1 MIMKKLITL
10 LLFVAMVATT
20 NSFAATTTRYWVGTL
35 NGGDGVTWLSATNW
49 NTAADG
55 TGTAGIPSNFNGST
69 YDVDDI
75 IFDNQGT
82 VTVTMGTPLNA
93 NNYRFNSV
101 TVSGGTQLTT
111 QSNYSMDATVGF
123 TTTKFS
129 ILGATTTWNVF
140 GNTISGNRIKINI
153 DGSSTTGIC
162 PVNGTLILG
171 GLSSTNHVI
180 VWNSTGIVNIESGG
194 KALMLNGAS
203 GTFSSPST
211 TKLIVKSGGT
221 YEYARATGTLPVAAA
236 LVGSTVLFSSTST
249 GAGMPALN
257 SSATFAGDVIYNLPN
272 ISGSAIGSLMTGASS
287 MTYAPTC
294 VFKIQNIG
302 TATCRFGSMGGIT
315 QTAAAGLPAFDIS
328 STAGTLQLANATS
341 TATLFMPSFKLTGG
355 CTFVTNVN
363 SGAIT
368 INIAGGLTQTAG
380 TIDVN
385 QGSSTAA
392 IKVAGNISQTG
403 GTIKGTTVGTNT
415 ITLNGTSPQTLGL
428 AGTVTPPNFNVSVTN
443 TMGVTLSSNTLLAN
457 NLSLSLNC
465 KLFLGNYNLTIPNTY
480 TGNNTNYVV
489 TDGTGALTI
498 NAVTSLKPF
507 KIGSSATSYDP
518 IYFSPATAV
527 PFTVRVSSTL
537 SHPVIDA
544 AKTVSREWDITPTGT
559 PGATNIDFSPDAS
572 ALTATN
578 SPTTPGPAEIG
589 HWNGTTYDAS
599 NIIGTSDGAG
609 TWSIVGYTGSFSPF
623 VVAASGAVLAVEF
636 TNINAIAKG
645 AINDIYFST
654 ATEKD
659 VKEFAIERSTN
670 NKTWETIGTKAAI
683 GGSTAANYN
692 FTDVNPATLSYYRV
706 KSIETSGKEQT
717 SKVVAVKRNGG
728 KLAILAVFPMP
739 YTEGSSIDFSV
750 GKSSTVAVTV
760 TDIVGRIVQST
771 TVKTTEGANN
781 LRLNLSS
788 LTSGSYI
795 LTMNDGETVATQRI
809 VKQ

>member
-1 MIMKKLITL
+1 MKKLTTL
-10 LLFVAMVATT
+10 LLVAMFCATQ
-20 NSFAATTTRYWVGTL
+20 SFAATNNRYWMGTSK
-35 NGGDGVTWLSATNW
+35 GGDGITWSDANNW

-55 TGTAGIPSNFNGST
+55 SGTSGIPDPAIVGAISFPYYDSDNIFFNGVTSSIT
-69 YDVDDI
+69 LPLPGNI
-75 IFDNQGT
+75 NQYT
-82 VTVTMGTPLNA
+82 FATLTL
-93 NNYRFNSV
+93 
-101 TVSGGTQLTT
+101 SGGANITFTSTSVSSNLTVN
-111 QSNYSMDATVGF
+111 SFSIDATSSLNLFG
-123 TTTKFS
+123 TTTSTNKLS
-129 ILGATTTWNVF
+129 LTLA
-140 GNTISGNRIKINI
+140 
-153 DGSSTTGIC
+153 SSTASD
-162 PVNGTLILG
+162 VNGTLILTG
-171 GLSSTNHVI
+171 TSSSNHFI
-180 VWNSTGIVNIESGG
+180 VWTGTGPINVNSGG
-194 KALMLNGAS
+194 KIVMANGGS
-203 GTFSSPST
+203 GTFSLPST
-211 TKLIVKSGGT
+211 TKLIIKSGGT

-236 LVGSTVLFSSTST
+236 LAGSTILFSSTST
-249 GAGMPALN
+249 GLGIPNVN
-257 SSATFAGDVIYNLPN
+257 SSGSFAGDIIYNLPN
-272 ISGSAIGSLMTGASS
+272 ISGIATGSLMTGSSS
-287 MTYAPTC
+287 MTYPATC

-302 TATCRFGSMGGIT
+302 TATCRFGSMGGLT
-315 QTAAAGLPAFDIS
+315 QTNVSGLPSFEIS
-328 STAGTLQLANATS
+328 APTGIFQLANAT
-341 TATLFMPSFKLTGG
+341 TTTTLFVQNLKLTGA
-355 CTFVTNVN
+355 CTFVPNV
-363 SGAIT
+363 GTAAMT
-368 INIAGGLTQTAG
+368 LNILGSVTQTAG
-380 TIDVN
+380 IFDVN
-385 QGSSTAA
+385 QGGSTMG
-392 IKVAGNISQTG
+392 IKVVGNISQTG
-403 GTIKGTTVGTNT
+403 GTIKGTSAGTNT

-489 TDGTGALTI
+489 TDGTGSLTI

-527 PFTVRVSSTL
+527 PFKVRVSSTL

-636 TNINAIAKG
+636 TNINATAKG
-645 AINDIYFST
+645 ATNDINFST

-683 GGSTAANYN
+683 GGSTATNYN